1 MDHGDSLV
9 PELLMGVRIPQ
20 IVLVSVSWES
30 SIRRRVAVVLVVLT
44 NVPSPFS
51 NHVLFLRFGQKVEH
65 E

>member
-1 MDHGDSLV
+1 MDHRDSLV

-30 SIRRRVAVVLVVLT
+30 PIRRRVTVVLVVFT
-44 NVPSPFS
+44 NVPSPFG